1 MPGRVLV
8 IDDEPGIRE
17 FMRDL
22 FAGMGADADTATNGH
37 EGLERLRMQPYDL
50 VVSDYYMPGLAG
62 LKLIDR
68 IREISPDMPVMLL
81 TGSEL
86 IVDSVP
92 AEVVV
97 LRKPVAIAELLESLG
112 RWLEPAVSIGT

>member
-22 FAGMGADADTATNGH
+22 FAGIGVEADTAANGH
-37 EGLERLRMQPYDL
+37 EGLAKLMIQPYDL
-50 VVSDYYMPGLAG
+50 VVSDYFMPGLSG

-68 IREISPDMPVMLL
+68 IREISPEMPVMLL

-97 LRKPVAIAELLESLG
+97 LKKPIGIDELLESLS
-112 RWLEPAVSIGT
+112 RWLESVAPIGT